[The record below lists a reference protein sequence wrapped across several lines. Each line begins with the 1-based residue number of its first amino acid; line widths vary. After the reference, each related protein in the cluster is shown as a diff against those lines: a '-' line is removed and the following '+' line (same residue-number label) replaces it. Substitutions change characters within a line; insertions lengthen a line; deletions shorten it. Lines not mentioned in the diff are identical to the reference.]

1 MSQILEK
8 KLTGAILGIKTGTKT
23 KSDAEELLKR
33 LEKINPLLAEDY
45 RKKIDAAVLA
55 VKK

>member
-1 MSQILEK
+1 MIKILEK
-8 KLTGAILGIKTGTKT
+8 KLTGAILGIKLGTKT
-23 KSDAEELLKR
+23 KSEAEGFLTQMH
-33 LEKINPLLAEDY
+33 KINPMLAEDF

>member
-1 MSQILEK
+1 MIKILEK
-8 KLTGAILGIKTGTKT
+8 KLTGAILGIKLGTKT
-23 KSDAEELLKR
+23 KSEAEGFLTQMQ
-33 LEKINPLLAEDY
+33 KINPMLAEDF